1 MYFRDL
7 VKNRILITGA
17 NGMLGQR
24 VLDFYSH
31 PENLEL
37 LSISVEEKPVLDSVD
52 YLQCDITE
60 RDKKSCL

>member
-24 VLDFYSH
+24 VVDFYSH
-31 PENLEL
+31 KYLEDANKNPQL
-37 LSISVEEKPVLDSVD
+37 PPPKFL
-52 YLQCDITE
+52 
-60 RDKKSCL
+60 RG